1 MLRRFHL
8 QCLRSRLLVCLKMHL
23 NTNWRPLLVEVMD
36 QMFCDIHILSVYF
49 RGGCIEC
56 MKRWDPRIYAG
67 SWLKREKREEEEH
80 YIQRKESLSS
90 LRVFCVSPFLSL
102 LLLFLQTPP
111 PPPPPPFISSP
122 TPPFP
127 LIIHFLSIL
136 LSHGF
141 YISIFSSFYLS
152 AIPENMKDLIA

>member
-102 LLLFLQTPP
+102 LLLFLRHRLLLLLLPLSLLLHLLFLLLFTSF
-111 PPPPPPFISSP
+111 PF
-122 TPPFP
+122 
-127 LIIHFLSIL
+127 
-136 LSHGF
+136 F
-141 YISIFSSFYLS
+141 YLTAFIYLFFHHSIFPPSQK
-152 AIPENMKDLIA
+152 I